1 MNVTFVLA
9 KPSSNLETTI
19 EMVVRWDSQQI
30 RISSKK
36 KILPKNWNPSKM
48 KVKDSGFNRIS
59 LEINSHLEKMKSAAT
74 DVYLFLDNE
83 LGRSPMKQEFKLKF
97 KNHFFDGGKIESKAK
112 IKTVA
117 EAFDLYIRTQKYLAD
132 SSIKTINLAKNNI
145 INYQLRNNEIIT
157 LDKFDVN
164 TRNGFVDYL
173 FELEYA
179 GTTIYRRLKYIR
191 TILRFAEDLEHVV
204 HPYYKAKSFLTK
216 DEESYQIALTE
227 DELNEI
233 INLDLNYDSSLAL
246 VRDQFLSL
254 VITGQRFSDLNK
266 LTSNYV
272 IDNGA
277 LKFIQEKTKISIQFP
292 LMKNLKLII
301 EKYPLGWPIRYSN
314 QKFNKKLQDIAK
326 KCKLLERPLVNN
338 ESIKRMDKISSHTAR
353 RTFVTIYYSKGV
365 PLDVIMLATGHKQEK
380 TVKGYIKMS
389 KTQEAKLLEMVLKD
403 VEIKI
408 TNE

>member
-1 MNVTFVLA
+1 MNITFVLA

-48 KVKDSGFNRIS
+48 KVKDSGYNRIGI
-59 LEINSHLEKMKSAAT
+59 EINSHLEKMKSAAT
-74 DVYLFLDNE
+74 DVYLSLDND
-83 LGRSPMKQEFKLKF
+83 LGRSPLKQEFKLKF

-164 TRNGFVDYL
+164 MRNGFVDYL

-204 HPYYKAKSFLTK
+204 HQYYKAKSLTK

-266 LTSNYV
+266 ITSNYV
-272 IDNGA
+272 VDDYS
-277 LKFIQEKTKISIQFP
+277 LKFNSRKNQRINSVSIDEKSEINFRKISFR
-292 LMKNLKLII
+292 LA
-301 EKYPLGWPIRYSN
+301 YSI
-314 QKFNKKLQDIAK
+314 F
-326 KCKLLERPLVNN
+326 
-338 ESIKRMDKISSHTAR
+338 
-353 RTFVTIYYSKGV
+353 
-365 PLDVIMLATGHKQEK
+365 
-380 TVKGYIKMS
+380 
-389 KTQEAKLLEMVLKD
+389 
-403 VEIKI
+403 
-408 TNE
+408 